1 MIGELLQK
9 LMLILSESITPLLQ
23 LSELLLTDSVIDRNL
38 INLVSSS
45 LSEISMSSNCCSNL
59 LLDYC
64 RMNVGNDAEI
74 QTENNRTT
82 ARSNTTTTTTT
93 TSTTEEPDLNLRN
106 VMNEIVEHKNDVN
119 ESLSNEDSNKEVESE
134 KKE

>member
-23 LSELLLTDSVIDRNL
+23 LSELLLTNSVIDRNL

-64 RMNVGNDAEI
+64 RMNIGNDAEI
-74 QTENNRTT
+74 QTENNTSNTTT
-82 ARSNTTTTTTT
+82 ATTTSTTTTTT
-93 TSTTEEPDLNLRN
+93 EQQNLNFRN
-106 VMNEIVEHKNDVN
+106 VMNEIVEHKSDVN
-119 ESLSNEDSNKEVESE
+119 ESLNNEDSNNKLEGG

>member
-23 LSELLLTDSVIDRNL
+23 LSELLLTNSVIDRNL

-93 TSTTEEPDLNLRN
+93 STTEEPDLNLRN